1 MVGTWSE
8 EEEGGAAAADGGKW
22 GKMCAA
28 GRVYDDLAS
37 GGRGVVGLMGWAVL
51 VG

>member
-1 MVGTWSE
+1 MGE
-8 EEEGGAAAADGGKW
+8 W

-28 GRVYDDLAS
+28 GRVFDDLAS
-37 GGRGVVGLMGWAVL
+37 GMGVGLLGLWAVL